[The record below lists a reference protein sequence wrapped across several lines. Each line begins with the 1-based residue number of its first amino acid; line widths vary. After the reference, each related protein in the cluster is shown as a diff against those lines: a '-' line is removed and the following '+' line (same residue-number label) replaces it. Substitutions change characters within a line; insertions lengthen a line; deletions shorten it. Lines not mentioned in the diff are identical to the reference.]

1 MKRLLFLVVLV
12 ALLPSTVNAQTRI
25 IEMGITAPE
34 MAQYFQQHAGAQDI
48 ARVDH
53 PNDIGLISGIS
64 VGKKMVIFKSASQIQ
79 QFMTS
84 NASALDIIGYNLE
97 PGQTHDTAE
106 LANPVA
112 AAKAVQAIA
121 RQYGKAVA
129 VGLTH
134 DLTLQYGAAM
144 APYADIWV
152 LQIQKAQNDPRMAG
166 EFVSQMVPALQ
177 RANPNIVV
185 FVQIRTDSS
194 PAALAKLVNGLG
206 NVHVSILTQR
216 SDVQDAVNV
225 AGAFFGDSATVQAGS
240 SPANRQPRLYGDRLP
255 SKDGQ
260 WLLPTP
266 TLHLGSTDDDHVRRG
281 SINSWDLVAPKGTPV
296 YAARA
301 GVVEAAG
308 CNLYETRQ
316 WPIMQGYGCAVS
328 IKHGD
333 GIVSQY
339 GHCDTG
345 SIVVKVGQ
353 QADEWN
359 LLCKVGMTGQ
369 TSFGPHTHFTIL
381 RNGSPVRID
390 GLFDIKRMMKYQ
402 RLGNAVSNE
411 VPSQIGVVG
420 GNVAAGHPQAQP
432 QATVMQTRYDQLLTI
447 LRQYPPQLVSLA
459 VMVLLGALVLVYW
472 LGGRTERIAI
482 IAGVSGM
489 AGAAVI
495 VWLFMPIGVVAQPS
509 NAGQRTEISGGDSW
523 KAAYA
528 FMRKWEG
535 GSNPPCVHDPVRTL
549 KGVTQATYTAWLR
562 SQGQPNADVCAALT
576 EQQAEAIYYQRYW
589 LASGADKL
597 EPAAALVV
605 FDHAV
610 NAGVGEGK
618 ALIAQCGSDVRCLIN
633 ARYADYKT
641 KGNCA
646 QFCKAWFSRVDDLVK
661 YLQKGS

>member
-1 MKRLLFLVVLV
+1 MFRNLCLFDCRVFVVSVSIVLF
-12 ALLPSTVNAQTRI
+12 ALLPAVAFARDWT
-25 IEMGITAPE
+25 EMGITAPQ
-34 MAQYFQQHAGAQDI
+34 MAQYFQQHAGSQDI

-53 PNDIGLISGIS
+53 PSDIGLISGIT
-64 VGKKMVIFKSASQIQ
+64 VGRKMVIFKSVSEIET
-79 QFMTS
+79 FMRS
-84 NASALDIIGYNLE
+84 NANSLDIIGYNLE
-97 PGQTHDTAE
+97 PGQTHNASE

-112 AAKAVQAIA
+112 AAKAAKAVAA
-121 RQYGKAVA
+121 QYGKLLAI
-129 VGLTH
+129 GLTKS
-134 DLTLQYGAAM
+134 LTSQYGPAM
-144 APYADIWV
+144 APYADIWI
-152 LQIQKAQNDPRMAG
+152 LQVQKAQDDPRQVVAWVQPM
-166 EFVSQMVPALQ
+166 SKALKQ
-177 RANPNIVV
+177 ANPNVQIA
-185 FVQIRTDSS
+185 VQIRTDSQ
-194 PAALAKLVNGLG
+194 PAALSGLINSMTWLDG
-206 NVHVSILTQR
+206 VSILTQR

-225 AGAFFGDSATVQAGS
+225 ASAFFGGQQSTAG
-240 SPANRQPRLYGDRLP
+240 NQQPRLYGDRLP
-255 SKDGQ
+255 SKDGR
-260 WLLPTP
+260 WLLPVA
-266 TLHLGSTDDDHVRRG
+266 TLHLGSNERDHINRG
-281 SINSWDLVAPKGTPV
+281 SVQAWDLIAPSGSPV
-296 YAARA
+296 FPIAD
-301 GVVEAAG
+301 GVVKYAG
-308 CNLYETRQ
+308 CDNKG
-316 WPIMQGYGCAVS
+316 GYGCWLYIEHAGG
-328 IKHGD
+328 IKT
-333 GIVSQY
+333 IM
-339 GHCDTG
+339 GHCTHG
-345 SIVVKVGQ
+345 SITVKTGQSVKQWDVV
-353 QADEWN
+353 
-359 LLCKVGMTGQ
+359 CTVGMTGM
-369 TSFGPHTHFTIL
+369 TSFGPHTHLEIHKSGGGRYNVGDFWDAS
-381 RNGSPVRID
+381 R
-390 GLFDIKRMMKYQ
+390 MKYQ

-420 GNVAAGHPQAQP
+420 GDMVTGQPQPQP
-432 QATVMQTRYDQLLTI
+432 QATVMATRYDQLLTI

-459 VMVLLGALVLVYW
+459 VMVLLGVLVLVYW
-472 LGGRTERIAI
+472 LGGKVERIAI

>member
-1 MKRLLFLVVLV
+1 MKRLLLLLV
-12 ALLPSTVNAQTRI
+12 LLAVVPTTVNAQTRRI
-25 IEMGITAPE
+25 VEMGITSAE
-34 MAQYFQQHAGAQDI
+34 MAQYFQQHATSQDI

-79 QFMTS
+79 QFMAS

-97 PGQTHDTAE
+97 PGQTHDANE

-112 AAKAVQAIA
+112 AAQAVQAIA
-121 RQYGKAVA
+121 RQYGKQVA
-129 VGLTH
+129 IGLTRS
-134 DLTLQYGAAM
+134 LALQYGAAM

-152 LQIQKAQNDPRMAG
+152 LQIQKAQNDPALAG
-166 EFVSQMVPALQ
+166 EFVNQLVPALQ
-177 RANPNIVV
+177 RANPSIVV

-216 SDVQDAVNV
+216 SDVRDAVNV
-225 AGAFFGDSATVQAGS
+225 ANAFFGSQAQTVS
-240 SPANRQPRLYGDRLP
+240 TNRQPRLYGDRLP
-255 SKDGQ
+255 SKDGK

-266 TLHLGSTDDDHVRRG
+266 TLHLGSTDDDHVKRG

-353 QADEWN
+353 QVDEWS
-359 LLCKVGMTGQ
+359 LLCTVGMTGQ

-381 RNGSPVRID
+381 VNGRPIRID
-390 GLFDIKRMMKYQ
+390 GVFDIKRMMKYQ
-402 RLGNAVSNE
+402 RLGNAVSSE
-411 VPSQIGVVG
+411 VPAPIGVVG
-420 GNVAAGHPQAQP
+420 GAMVTGQQQ
-432 QATVMQTRYDQLLTI
+432 QATVATVTTSKGHQLLQALAALPAEQFAT
-447 LRQYPPQLVSLA
+447 LVSIVIGLLMFTWWLSGTYVRVA
-459 VMVLLGALVLVYW
+459 IVAMVTTVVIGGCIAL
-472 LGGRTERIAI
+472 
-482 IAGVSGM
+482 
-489 AGAAVI
+489 
-495 VWLFMPIGVVAQPS
+495 LFMPTQVQATAPA
-509 NAGQRTEISGGDSW
+509 AGQQSATVGGDWVKSYEITQGREGW
-523 KAAYA
+523 K
-528 FMRKWEG
+528 
-535 GSNPPCVHDPVRTL
+535 CTHDPVRTMG
-549 KGVTQATYTAWLR
+549 GVTQGTYNRWRAKH
-562 SQGQPNADVCAALT
+562 GMGNADVCGSLT
-576 EQQAEAIYYQRYW
+576 KDQAKQIFYELFW
-589 LASGADKL
+589 LPVGADKM
-597 EPAAALVV
+597 PMALAITVV
-605 FDHAV
+605 DHYYNTGSV
-610 NAGVGEGK
+610 SR
-618 ALIAQCGSDVRCLIN
+618 LLAQCGQDVACFNR
-633 ARYADYKT
+633 ARIADYKT

-646 QFCKAWFSRVDDLVK
+646 AYCTAWINRVNHIRTLTEGK
-661 YLQKGS
+661 